1 MNPLWLS
8 EIRRITGSELSVA
21 GPDLQIAAVCT
32 DTRQMSPQSL
42 FVAIHG
48 ENFDGHQFLEQAPRG
63 GAVAAIVQHVPPNAP
78 QGLPLLCVPDTRKA
92 MGLLARHV
100 RRSLVGKVIAVA
112 GSNGKTGTKHL
123 VDSVLRHSRRGS
135 ISPKSFNNDIGV
147 PLAIF
152 AANPS
157 HDYLVL
163 ELGTNHPG
171 EIANL
176 TRIAEPDI
184 AIITNCSAEHL
195 EGLGDLAGVRH
206 ENASIIEGLKTDG
219 TLIVNG
225 DDPALVQ
232 SISQFP
238 GDCLTFG
245 FQETNDL
252 WVSDAH
258 TSWDGTRFTIQRAG
272 LTTFI
277 PLLGLHNAAN
287 ALAAVAV
294 ARCLGLS
301 DADIVTSLAAA
312 SAPEM
317 RLQRMEAGGVRVL
330 NDAYNAN
337 PASMKAAI
345 EVFVSLPARG
355 RRIAFLG
362 DMRELGSASA
372 GCHREIG
379 ALLAKK
385 FRPDV
390 MVCVG
395 AESRAIASEAMRLG
409 FPARKIEQFPDA
421 AAAQTFTSNLK
432 SGDVVLLKG
441 SRAIGL
447 EKICRAIVASRQ
459 KKITGQEA
467 ATTTP

>member
-1 MNPLWLS
+1 MNPLWIS
-8 EIRRITGSELSVA
+8 EILRITGGELCGAAEDV
-21 GPDLQIAAVCT
+21 QIECVCT
-32 DTRQMSPQSL
+32 DGRQMLPRSL
-42 FVAIHG
+42 FVAVRG
-48 ENFDGHQFLEQAPRG
+48 ENFDGHGFLDQARDG
-63 GAVAAIVQHVPPNAP
+63 GAIAALVEEVPTEIPEGLALLRVKNAR
-78 QGLPLLCVPDTRKA
+78 VA
-92 MGLLARHV
+92 MGALARHV
-100 RRSLVGKVIAVA
+100 RREFGGKVIAVA

-123 VDSVLRHSRRGS
+123 VDSVLRADRRGS

-147 PLAIF
+147 PVAIF
-152 AANPS
+152 AADPG

-176 TRIAEPDI
+176 AGIAEPDI

-195 EGLGDLAGVRH
+195 EGLGDLDGVRR
-206 ENASIIEGLKTDG
+206 ENGNIIQGLRRDG

-225 DDPALVQ
+225 DDAALVEEV
-232 SISQFP
+232 SAF
-238 GDCLTFG
+238 GGECLTFG
-245 FQETNDL
+245 FSQTNDL
-252 WVSDAH
+252 WASDVH
-258 TSWDGTRFTIQRAG
+258 CSWDGTRFKIQPAG
-272 LTTFI
+272 LTAFV
-277 PLLGLHNAAN
+277 PLLGMHSAVN

-294 ARCLGLS
+294 VRCMGLS
-301 DADIVTSLAAA
+301 DAQIAVNLAQA

-317 RLQRMEAGGVRVL
+317 RLQRLEAGGVRVL

-362 DMRELGSASA
+362 DMRELGAASA

-379 ALLAKK
+379 ALVAEK

-395 AESRAIASEAMRLG
+395 AESRAIAAEAVRLG
-409 FPARKIEQFPDA
+409 FPSRKIEQFPDA
-421 AAAQTFTSNLK
+421 AAAVTFTSHLK
-432 SGDVVLLKG
+432 EGDVVLLKG
-441 SRAIGL
+441 SRAVGL
-447 EKICRAIVASRQ
+447 EKICGAIL
-459 KKITGQEA
+459 TGREKSGEGA
-467 ATTTP
+467 K